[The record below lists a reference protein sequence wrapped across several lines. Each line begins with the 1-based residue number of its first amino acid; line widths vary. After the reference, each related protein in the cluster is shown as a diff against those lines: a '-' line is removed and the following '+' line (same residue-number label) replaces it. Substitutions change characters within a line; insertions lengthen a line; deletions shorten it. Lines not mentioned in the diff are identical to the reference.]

1 MGGSAGTCKGSM
13 YVSNVTRRN
22 GSLSS
27 ISVAAPDGRTAS
39 FAIKSGE
46 TGTVLAHTP
55 RLSDSW
61 RREAWAFANIM
72 LATELDTAPRRSAS
86 T

>member
-1 MGGSAGTCKGSM
+1 MARCAGICKGYM
-13 YVSNVTRRN
+13 HVYNVTRRN

-27 ISVAAPDGRTAS
+27 ITVADPSGRTAS
-39 FAIKSGE
+39 FAVDRGESGA
-46 TGTVLAHTP
+46 VLAHTP
-55 RLSDSW
+55 QVSDSW

-72 LATELDTAPRRSAS
+72 LATELETSQSAH